1 MKDSPI
7 TDTAAVQGLDH
18 LFDAALQ
25 FRSDSLNDAVVP
37 PDGREGVYIGS
48 GDGTV
53 TGPVFQGTMQWSL
66 YSGNCLYP
74 LIRQGQTV
82 SDDLHICTLNPG
94 GVITTDDGVRIRF
107 DGKGYGLRT
116 PEKYLLSMTIVFG
129 TEETRF
135 DWLTKV
141 LGVMEGKFDEHAG
154 RGTWRVCLPR
164 PEAQRRP
171 LLNAA
176 PGERN

>member
-1 MKDSPI
+1 MKVSTLADA
-7 TDTAAVQGLDH
+7 AAVHSLGH
-18 LFDAALQ
+18 LFNATIQ
-25 FRSDSLNDAVVP
+25 FRSYSLNDAVVP
-37 PDGREGVYIGS
+37 PDRREGTYIGS

-53 TGPVFQGTMQWSL
+53 TGPVLQGSIQWSM

-82 SDDLHICTLNPG
+82 PDDLHICTLNPG
-94 GVITTDDGVRIRF
+94 GVITTHDGVRIRF

-116 PEKYLLSMTIVFG
+116 PEKYRVSITIVFG

-141 LGVMEGKFDEHAG
+141 LGVMDGKFDEHAG

-171 LLNAA
+171 LLDAA

>member
-1 MKDSPI
+1 MKGSTI
-7 TDTAAVQGLDH
+7 TDAAAVQGLDH

-53 TGPVFQGTMQWSL
+53 TGPVLQGTMQWSV

-82 SDDLHICTLNPG
+82 PDDLHICTLNPG

-116 PEKYLLSMTIVFG
+116 PEKYRVSMTIVFG

-141 LGVMEGKFDEHAG
+141 LGVMEGEFDEHAG
-154 RGTWRVCLPR
+154 RGIWRVYLPR
-164 PEAQRRP
+164 PEA
-171 LLNAA
+171 A
-176 PGERN
+176 